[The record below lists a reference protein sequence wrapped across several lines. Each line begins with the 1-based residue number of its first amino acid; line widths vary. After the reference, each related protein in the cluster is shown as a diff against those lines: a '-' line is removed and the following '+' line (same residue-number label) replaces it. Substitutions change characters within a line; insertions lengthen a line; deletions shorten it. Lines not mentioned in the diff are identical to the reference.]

1 MLEKSDLNSEAL
13 ICGMATEADGEDDG
27 VDVVVDELHPE
38 TTSPNESTAPVSATD
53 LRAVPIDIPSIVTQ
67 LEITLIHIVPPS
79 CLSATAQER
88 RYQTVTSPGYSGRRQ
103 TTPIQ

>member
-13 ICGMATEADGEDDG
+13 ICGMAPDADGVDDG
-27 VDVVVDELHPE
+27 VVVDVVVDELHPE
-38 TTSPNESTAPVSATD
+38 TMSPNESTAPVSATD
-53 LRAVPIDIPSIVTQ
+53 LRAVPIDFPSIVTQ

-88 RYQTVTSPGYSGRRQ
+88 RYQTVTSPGYSG
-103 TTPIQ
+103 